1 MKVLCSQ
8 TFARRQRWGS
18 SHLRSLRRRL
28 HPRSSGVCPGSWLH
42 KGYQLGI
49 AGSKA
54 IDFNAFS
61 WGVPRTLACNLIETA
76 QRKSQHTPL
85 ARILSIIALAAGLCS
100 TAAFAVSK
108 KALGGAAGETRSE
121 SLWDRG
127 TLTGDWAGVRTQL
140 ETVGLKLSV
149 QEQSEVW
156 ANLTGGLRTGTAAN
170 GLLHASLTVDL
181 GGTLRWTS
189 TTFFVDAFQIH
200 GRGPSTKLVENQ
212 QLLSNIEATPSTK
225 LYNLWIES
233 QLFGDRLSVRIG
245 QEGAND
251 EMMLAPSAALF
262 LNSSLGFP
270 DWLTQNLPSGGPNYP
285 LATPMVRAR
294 LTLPAGV
301 TLVGAAFNGDPA
313 GPGPGDPQERNRSGT
328 AFRSQDPVLAFAE
341 LWYAVG
347 QGPQARVLPG
357 LYKIGAF
364 YHAGVFED
372 QARDIFGRSLV
383 APTSSGIA
391 RRYRGNYAVYVVIDQ
406 MLRRVPGTED
416 QGLSAFGLVMAGPD
430 ARNREQMYLEGG
442 IRWTGLIAG
451 RSNDAFGLAI
461 AHART
466 SNALRRLGA
475 ETATITGMPNN
486 IRPHET
492 VIEVTY
498 LCQLAPWWSLQ
509 PDLQGVFN
517 PGAALSS
524 SLQIP
529 PRH

>member
-1 MKVLCSQ
+1 M
-8 TFARRQRWGS
+8 
-18 SHLRSLRRRL
+18 
-28 HPRSSGVCPGSWLH
+28 
-42 KGYQLGI
+42 
-49 AGSKA
+49 
-54 IDFNAFS
+54 
-61 WGVPRTLACNLIETA
+61 E
-76 QRKSQHTPL
+76 HTPL
-85 ARILSIIALAAGLCS
+85 ARILSIIALIALAAGLCS

-108 KALGGAAGETRSE
+108 KASGGAAAEMKSE

-140 ETVGLKLSV
+140 ETVGIKLSV
-149 QEQSEVW
+149 QEESEVW

-181 GGTLRWTS
+181 ARTLRWSS

-270 DWLTQNLPSGGPNYP
+270 DWLAQNLPSGGPNYP
-285 LATPMVRAR
+285 LATPMVRAQLK
-294 LTLPAGV
+294 LTDWL

-313 GPGPGDPQERNRSGT
+313 GPGPGDPQERNSSGT
-328 AFRSQDPVLAFAE
+328 AFRLQDPVLAFAE

-347 QGPQARVLPG
+347 QEPQARVLPG
-357 LYKIGAF
+357 IYKIGAF

-372 QARDIFGRSLV
+372 QARDILGRSL
-383 APTSSGIA
+383 ADPTGSGIA
-391 RRYRGNYAVYVVIDQ
+391 RRYRGNYAIYGIIDQ
-406 MLRRVPGTED
+406 MLWRVPGTKD
-416 QGLSAFGLVMAGPD
+416 QGLSAFVLVIAGPD
-430 ARNREQMYLEGG
+430 ERNRENVYLEGG
-442 IRWTGLIAG
+442 ISGKGLIAG
-451 RSNDAFGLAI
+451 RRNDMFGLAI

-475 ETATITGMPNN
+475 ETATITGTPNN
-486 IRPHET
+486 VRHHET
-492 VIEVTY
+492 VVEVTY
-498 LCQLAPWWSLQ
+498 LYQIAPWWSVQ

-517 PGAALSS
+517 PGAALPS
-524 SLQIP
+524 SLHIP
-529 PRH
+529 PRKNSLAVGARTKIDF